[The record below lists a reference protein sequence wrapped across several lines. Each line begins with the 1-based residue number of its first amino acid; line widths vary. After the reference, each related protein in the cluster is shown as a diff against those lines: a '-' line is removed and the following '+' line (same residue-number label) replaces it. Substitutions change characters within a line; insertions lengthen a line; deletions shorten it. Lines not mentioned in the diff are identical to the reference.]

1 MIATSLQNRGYPK
14 PKTQK
19 IKSIFDEAK
28 KSGKEGFLNFFI
40 FQNLNLDI
48 RCTGRVGSMWKFQDF
63 SASQILR
70 EVNFGHFV
78 APKNCLLTI

>member
-1 MIATSLQNRGYPK
+1 MIFSTNGEWPAAVVDFGQKTRTRWKIDLGAMIATSLQNRGYPK

-40 FQNLNLDI
+40 FQNPV
-48 RCTGRVGSMWKFQDF
+48 RFQKYF
-63 SASQILR
+63 
-70 EVNFGHFV
+70 
-78 APKNCLLTI
+78 

>member
-19 IKSIFDEAK
+19 MYLKSIFDEAK

-63 SASQILR
+63 SASQILH
-70 EVNFGHFV
+70 EINFGE
-78 APKNCLLTI
+78 CI